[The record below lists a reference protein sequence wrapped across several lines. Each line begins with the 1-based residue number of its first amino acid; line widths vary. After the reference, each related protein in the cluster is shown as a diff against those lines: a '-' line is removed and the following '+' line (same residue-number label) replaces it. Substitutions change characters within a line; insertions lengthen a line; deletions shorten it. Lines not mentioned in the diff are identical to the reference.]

1 MAAFSQT
8 VCINCII
15 QAESDN
21 WFCILDIQGIWLSPC
36 NDISLPMLT
45 TLLALGLKMLG
56 NGLLFMLELLNLKY
70 FASSESRLKES
81 EKMINGE
88 SPDVTA
94 PLFKGLYSSQLRSNL
109 SFLIIIFARKLN
121 SNHSVYKKFTS
132 LLQIVMY
139 CNSNVAPL
147 DSVE

>member
-1 MAAFSQT
+1 MATFSQT

-21 WFCILDIQGIWLSPC
+21 CFCILDTQGVWLSPC

-45 TLLALGLKMLG
+45 TLLALGEKMLG
-56 NGLLFMLELLNLKY
+56 NKLLFMLELLNLKY

-81 EKMINGE
+81 EKAINDE

-94 PLFKGLYSSQLRSNL
+94 FCFKGLYSSQLRSNL
-109 SFLIIIFARKLN
+109 SFLIIIFAK
-121 SNHSVYKKFTS
+121 S
-132 LLQIVMY
+132 LTAIIQCIRNLQVCY
-139 CNSNVAPL
+139 RL
-147 DSVE
+147 